1 LAAALGSDANF
12 STTMTNALAL
22 KASKVELAAATV
34 ASFNTKTTSY
44 TPVLSDEGNVIEMD
58 SASANSVTIPPASS
72 VAFTIGSS
80 IDVFQKGAGQTTI
93 VAGAGVTILN
103 TPGLKFRDRYSMAT
117 LVKRD
122 TNTWIVSGDLT
133 A

>member
-1 LAAALGSDANF
+1 LS
-12 STTMTNALAL
+12 
-22 KASKVELAAATV
+22 
-34 ASFNTKTTSY
+34 SFNNKTTSY
-44 TPVLSDEGNVIEMD
+44 TVVLGDEGNVVEME
-58 SASANSVTIPPASS
+58 SSSANTVTIPTNAS
-72 VAFTIGSS
+72 VAFNIGSS
-80 IDVFQKGAGQTTI
+80 IDVFQKGTGQTSI

-117 LVKRD
+117 LIKRD